1 MSRGGF
7 GGGRGGFGGG
17 ANRSGP
23 QQLMSFDLI
32 KDLGVNGLFNVQ
44 TDLFPVS
51 FQKKR
56 FLCGKELIVAIMFL
70 VENGCPCASQVLF
83 E

>member
-51 FQKKR
+51 QALVGLFLGTDR
-56 FLCGKELIVAIMFL
+56 FFCL
-70 VENGCPCASQVLF
+70 
-83 E
+83 

>member
-1 MSRGGF
+1 VAHQVRLFYFSHSTPQVVFLSTLSSSFIVIMSRGGF

-51 FQKKR
+51 F
-56 FLCGKELIVAIMFL
+56 
-70 VENGCPCASQVLF
+70 
-83 E
+83 